1 MKVVAV
7 VTAVLV
13 VAALSALAGLTAG
26 INLNPHSTVK
36 FVPDWGSVGDWVSG
50 VGALLAVIASL
61 YMVKRSE
68 HFQLARD
75 SEQLML
81 VQEHDLAGLTLR
93 VGCSG
98 LRACAVKDVRLCHG
112 KKHRSLRHN
121 LSDKSKGKFP
131 CKLDPGDS
139 FELDWSGHE
148 LEQIVDIVNNL
159 GLKSLEG
166 LYFEVVTGISVHK
179 FDFHEW
185 TIDLLEEAATA
196 FEKRLIPDD
205 ELPF

>member
-7 VTAVLV
+7 VAAVLV

-26 INLNPHSTVK
+26 INLNPQSTVK

-68 HFQLARD
+68 RFQLARD

-81 VQEHDLAGLTLR
+81 VQEQDLAWLTLR

-98 LRACAVKDVRLCHG
+98 LRACAVKDVRICHG

-179 FDFHEW
+179 FDFHKW